1 MESVVNPPSG
11 VGWRPQPCRQ
21 RSLALVLAAWLYRGA
36 GIGQA
41 ALGGPAPPRAG
52 ADTGLCLCWGWGH
65 RGIVVAGAVLVLVLT
80 AVAPPRLWGSPPQ
93 GASHA
98 PVASVNGRIIT
109 RDELDQRVRS
119 QLQAL
124 EERIY
129 QLRASALHALIG
141 EVLIEQ
147 EARRRG
153 ITVNDLIAEIA
164 AKARVEAAEIA
175 AAYERSRS
183 QLVGLPEFEAME
195 QIRENLARRRRAEAY
210 RSFVEDLR
218 KRAEVQ
224 IFLEP
229 DARLTVA
236 VDPGADP
243 IRGPADSPITI
254 IEFADFECPHSRKA
268 QGALQRLLG
277 ENPDKVRLVF
287 KHFPLP
293 SHPSAF
299 LAARASL
306 CAQEQGRFWEYH
318 DALFSATPPF
328 SRPDLQVLA
337 ERIGLERKRF
347 ADCLSSDRH
356 SDRISEHV
364 RSAQAAG
371 VTGTPTF
378 VVNGRIYRGAL
389 PYDDWDSIVR
399 QQMRALA
406 AGR

>member
-1 MESVVNPPSG
+1 M
-11 VGWRPQPCRQ
+11 
-21 RSLALVLAAWLYRGA
+21 
-36 GIGQA
+36 
-41 ALGGPAPPRAG
+41 
-52 ADTGLCLCWGWGH
+52 
-65 RGIVVAGAVLVLVLT
+65 VVAGAVFVL
-80 AVAPPRLWGSPPQ
+80 G
-93 GASHA
+93 
-98 PVASVNGRIIT
+98 
-109 RDELDQRVRS
+109 
-119 QLQAL
+119 
-124 EERIY
+124 
-129 QLRASALHALIG
+129 
-141 EVLIEQ
+141 
-147 EARRRG
+147 
-153 ITVNDLIAEIA
+153 DLIAEIA